1 MALPRKISEENKSC
15 CLDPQI
21 KRGMNPKKQHEVSH
35 MSALINDIT
44 VRTGCDV
51 VIDVGS
57 GLVCITLYIKCE
69 CFKTLYKS
77 NTKHNFK
84 STYILIIIKCSR
96 SFCISQQNFSVPS
109 VCLVCLSLYLINTWK
124 SY

>member
-35 MSALINDIT
+35 MSALINDIS

-57 GLVCITLYIKCE
+57 GLVCITLNVNALKP
-69 CFKTLYKS
+69 FTS
-77 NTKHNFK
+77 PTPN
-84 STYILIIIKCSR
+84 IISR
-96 SFCISQQNFSVPS
+96 VPIS
-109 VCLVCLSLYLINTWK
+109 
-124 SY
+124 

>member
-1 MALPRKISEENKSC
+1 MLTRLTTEELNSLPFGYSKEDWPESLKKFITTASEMALPKKISEENKSC

-35 MSALINDIT
+35 MSALINDIS

-57 GLVCITLYIKCE
+57 GLTLM
-69 CFKTLYKS
+69 TKS
-77 NTKHNFK
+77 
-84 STYILIIIKCSR
+84 
-96 SFCISQQNFSVPS
+96 
-109 VCLVCLSLYLINTWK
+109 
-124 SY
+124 

>member
-15 CLDPQI
+15 SLDPQI

-35 MSALINDIT
+35 MSALINNIS

-57 GLVCITLYIKCE
+57 GLVCIGISAVLNTLYIECE
-69 CFKTLYKS
+69 CLKTL
-77 NTKHNFK
+77 
-84 STYILIIIKCSR
+84 
-96 SFCISQQNFSVPS
+96 
-109 VCLVCLSLYLINTWK
+109 
-124 SY
+124 